1 MTFLSVVKRMA
12 AGSVQ
17 PLFWLLVFF
26 AAVVGTTG
34 LIASLTQTNPKEI
47 YLFVWLAYAVA
58 VGLYWAY
65 GYTKWNMEWEQRQ
78 IERELERDA

>member
-12 AGSVQ
+12 KGSVE
-17 PLFWLLVFF
+17 PLFWLVVFF
-26 AAVVGTTG
+26 GAVFGTTG
-34 LIASLTQTNPKEI
+34 LIANFTQTDPKEV
-47 YLFVWLAYAVA
+47 YVLVWLAYAVA
-58 VGLYWAY
+58 VGLHWAY